1 MKKDEKRAE
10 EKVEE
15 KVSETQKLDQ
25 EIEEL
30 TSCWKRALADYQNLE
45 RRIEK
50 ERADFVQF
58 SNKGLIQKILPVLDN
73 LERAGGHLND
83 QGLDLA
89 IKEFKRVL
97 SEEGLEEIEA
107 LGLKYDP
114 TEMEAVE
121 VADGEESGKV
131 VEVLQK
137 GYRLK
142 DRIVRPS
149 KVKVIKFNDLNK

>member
-1 MKKDEKRAE
+1 MKKDDKKVGEKVGKKITEAE
-10 EKVEE
+10 E
-15 KVSETQKLDQ
+15 LNQ

-30 TSCWKRALADYQNLE
+30 TNCWKRALADYQNLE
-45 RRIEK
+45 KRIGKEK
-50 ERADFVQF
+50 ADFVKF

-73 LERAGGHLND
+73 FERAGGHLGD

-107 LGLKYDP
+107 LGLKYNP

-121 VADGEESGKV
+121 VVDGKEAGKV

-149 KVKVIKFNDLNK
+149 KVKVVKFN